1 MAGERTRS
9 PSGAPVSIAARA
21 IDRHQLTTLLI
32 ALGVLFGTLVPIN
45 PGPALAAPPH
55 RSRVRPPG
63 QELTLDREPRY
74 AVVRDQYREQGY
86 QPTTG
91 ASVTIPGG
99 AFSSKAPE
107 GMVQVIDRFEGHP
120 GPTLLWWDSVPWVEW
135 TIDVPV
141 SGLYQILLD
150 YYPLP
155 GKRASIQR
163 GLQINGQYPFLE
175 AKRLVFYRIWKD
187 AGPPRQDQ
195 DGNDLRPAQVEA
207 PRWQTVGLSD
217 GEGWYSEPFEL
228 YLPRGPQR
236 LRLIA
241 IREPMAIGAI
251 RVVPPRPVP
260 SYKEIQAQYQ
270 QRGLSAAPS
279 DVALSFQAESPTSKS
294 DPTIRAEVG
303 FDPLDQPA
311 SNGRRRLNEF
321 GGWRWRNGGRWVE
334 WTIEV
339 PLDGL
344 YQLGFRAW
352 QGFDNG
358 LPVFQKIEIDGQVPF
373 REFLEVP
380 FPFDRQWQIFR
391 PSTPSGEPYLVFL
404 AKGSHTLR
412 LTPEIGPLREILWAI
427 DDTTQEMSRLA
438 REVTLITGPNPDPYR
453 QWDLAQRIPDLVPRL
468 QRMADRLD
476 AQQRRLDT
484 IAGYRPN
491 AASTLAIAAD
501 QLRSL
506 ARDPDSMP
514 QRLGDFLGT
523 ETSLGYWLLGLR
535 NQPLVLDY
543 IWTAGPAAP
552 PPRARA
558 TIFEAAF
565 AAAQNFLASFHR
577 DYTSV
582 GTSYRAN
589 DGNGPVLTVWV
600 GRGREWGEIMK
611 EMIEDDFTPRTGIRV
626 NLQVFPPGQLGAG
639 GLNVLLLAASS
650 GQAPDVATGVDAN
663 LPVEFAIRDAIVDLS
678 QFADY
683 PRVAERFRPGALRPY
698 QYRNGVYA
706 LAETQDFT
714 MLFYRTDILQELGL
728 RPPQTWQDVYDMIW
742 VLQQNG
748 MDFYLPPVGQG
759 TSGVAQATAP
769 GFTPFLFQHG
779 GDYYTPDGQRSALDT
794 PQALAAFQEW
804 TGLYTNYKVPISAD
818 FFNRMRTGEMP
829 VGIANYWTYVLLSTA
844 APELTGRWAM
854 EPIPG
859 IRRPD
864 GTIDRSTGGA
874 GAAVVMFKDSKL
886 QKESWEFMKWWMDAD
901 TQVRFGTELEALL
914 GVEARWNTANVEAL
928 TRLPW
933 PRRDIDA
940 ILEQWKWFKQQPVV
954 PGGYFTDRHIVNAW
968 NRVVLQGANVRDAV
982 DLAVRDIN
990 RELRRK
996 QEEFAA
1002 EGVRT

>member
-1 MAGERTRS
+1 LG
-9 PSGAPVSIAARA
+9 
-21 IDRHQLTTLLI
+21 TLLI
-32 ALGVLFGTLVPIN
+32 AVAWLVTLLVSPIARPVGAAQLPVP
-45 PGPALAAPPH
+45 AAYP
-55 RSRVRPPG
+55 RP
-63 QELTLDREPRY
+63 QEVTVDREPRY
-74 AVVRDQYREQGY
+74 AVVREQYRGRGF
-86 QPTTG
+86 QPTNG
-91 ASVTIPGG
+91 IDIAIPGG
-99 AFSSKAPE
+99 AFSARAPE
-107 GMVQVIDRFEGHP
+107 GTVQVVDGFQGHP
-120 GPTLLWWDSVPWVEW
+120 GLTLLWPEDVPWVEW
-135 TIDVPV
+135 TVDVPT

-175 AKRLVFYRIWKD
+175 AKRLVFYRVWRD
-187 AGPPRQDQ
+187 AAPPKQDR

-217 GEGWYSEPFEL
+217 GEGWYAQPFEF
-228 YLPRGPQR
+228 YLSRGAQR
-236 LRLIA
+236 LRLIT
-241 IREPMAIGAI
+241 IREPIAIGAI
-251 RVVPPRPVP
+251 RLVSPVVVPTYEEV
-260 SYKEIQAQYQ
+260 QAQYR
-270 QRGLSAAPS
+270 QRGLRAAAGKTAM
-279 DVALSFQAESPTSKS
+279 VFQAEAPSSKS

-303 FDPLDQPA
+303 FDPLDEPA
-311 SNGRRRLNEF
+311 ANGRNRLNEF
-321 GGWRWRNGGRWVE
+321 GGWRWRNGGRWIE

-339 PLDGL
+339 PADGL

-352 QGFDNG
+352 QGFDNS
-358 LPVFQKIEIDGQVPF
+358 LPVFRKIEIDGRVPF
-373 REFLEVP
+373 HEFLDVP
-380 FPFDRQWQIFR
+380 FPFDQQWQLFR

-404 AKGSHTLR
+404 AKGRHTLR
-412 LTPEIGPLREILWAI
+412 LTPEIGPLRDTLWAI
-427 DDTTQEMSRLA
+427 DDTTQEMSNLA
-438 REVTLITGPNPDPYR
+438 REVTLITGPDPDPYR
-453 QWDLAQRIPDLVPRL
+453 QWDLAERIPDLVPRL

-476 AQQRRLDT
+476 AETRRLEA

-491 AASTLAIAAD
+491 AASTLAIASD

-514 QRLGDFLGT
+514 RRLGDFLGT

-543 IWTAGPAAP
+543 IWVAEPSAP

-558 TIFEAAF
+558 TVIEAAW
-565 AAAQNFLASFHR
+565 AAIQNFVASFHR
-577 DYTSV
+577 DYTGV
-582 GTSYRAN
+582 GTSYHAG
-589 DGNGPVLTVWV
+589 DGLGPVLTVWV

-663 LPVEFAIRDAIVDLS
+663 LPVEFAIRGAIVDLS
-678 QFADY
+678 RFPDY
-683 PRVAERFRPGALRPY
+683 PQVSERFRPGALRPY
-698 QYRNGVYA
+698 QYRNGIFA
-706 LAETQDFT
+706 LPETQDFT
-714 MLFYRTDILQELGL
+714 MLFYRTDILQQLGL
-728 RPPQTWQDVYDMIW
+728 NPPQTWQDVYDMIW

-759 TSGVAQATAP
+759 TGGVAQAAAP

-829 VGIANYWTYVLLSTA
+829 IGIANYWTYVLLSTA

-859 IRRPD
+859 IRQPD

-874 GAAVVMFKDSKL
+874 GAAIVMFQNSRLK
-886 QKESWEFMKWWMDAD
+886 QEAWEFMKWWMDAD

-928 TRLPW
+928 KRLPW
-933 PRRDIDA
+933 PKHDIDA
-940 ILEQWKWFKQQPVV
+940 ILEQWKWFKQEPVV